1 MDVLIVVVT
10 MKFLGAAK
18 FVVTVVVDETPSL
31 PIEST
36 AAMVTMY

>member
-1 MDVLIVVVT
+1 MDVLVVEVAV
-10 MKFLGAAK
+10 KFLGPAVL
-18 FVVTVVVDETPSL
+18 VVTVVVVESPCL